1 MTEILPYFGGCRESA
16 VGVSR
21 CNEFGIL
28 LPESVLSKLY
38 ASNKTRMPPLQ
49 GNTLLEVERFPF
61 FRDNQGGTAD
71 HKFVPE
77 AALSSFG
84 IFLFEKEKKT

>member
-1 MTEILPYFGGCRESA
+1 MTEILPFFGGYRESA

-28 LPESVLSKLY
+28 LPESVLSKRY

-61 FRDNQGGTAD
+61 FGDNQGGTAD
-71 HKFVPE
+71 YKFVPE
-77 AALSSFG
+77 LRLAVSGFFYL
-84 IFLFEKEKKT
+84 KRRKT